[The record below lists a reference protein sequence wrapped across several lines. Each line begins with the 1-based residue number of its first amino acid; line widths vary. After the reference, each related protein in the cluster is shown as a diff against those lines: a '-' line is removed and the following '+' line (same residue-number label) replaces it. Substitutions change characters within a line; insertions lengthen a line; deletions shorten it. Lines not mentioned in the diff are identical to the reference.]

1 MHLVC
6 FSVVRFCVSVSCIGV
21 FQCCVLVCFSDVHWC
36 VSVLCVGVFQCRAL
50 VCFNV
55 VHLVC
60 FSAVPTDLQCSAF
73 QGVADERS
81 DAPTLLENTHCV

>member
-6 FSVVRFCVSVSCIGV
+6 FSVVRC
-21 FQCCVLVCFSDVHWC
+21 C
-36 VSVLCVGVFQCRAL
+36 VSVLCVGVFQCLAL

-73 QGVADERS
+73 QGVADERT
-81 DAPTLLENTHCV
+81 DAHALSY